1 MEYGGGG
8 HAKASGCSITD
19 EVYELFVAEA
29 FRIEPVRPDAFRN
42 IYNLKGS
49 ANGALY
55 ENRAQMRFFLFPL
68 DNEWNIQIN
77 GETQDETFAA
87 FEEAEWFIKR
97 NYAASLVRDEV
108 FVAFLAE
115 HLKLANQHRR

>member
-1 MEYGGGG
+1 
-8 HAKASGCSITD
+8 
-19 EVYELFVAEA
+19 
-29 FRIEPVRPDAFRN
+29 RIDPVRPDAFRN

-97 NYAASLVRDEV
+97 N
-108 FVAFLAE
+108 
-115 HLKLANQHRR
+115 